1 MLNKPL
7 DLTNRRDKR
16 VLLFEFWYT
25 NNQSSSQ
32 KSRNRS
38 MIVKWAIWWKN
49 YIKIIEYYVKSWK
62 SNFFSFFE
70 QRRLELKNSDN
81 SEKKKKKKK
90 FVIFL
95 VILFV
100 KLSRKEEDIIVSV
113 FVISWNYYPSW
124 LHESA
129 GNAWINGKML
139 PLIKQHV
146 VLINWLYYIYSNIAD
161 LYKCVGHKLG
171 SPSW

>member
-7 DLTNRRDKR
+7 DLTNHRDKR

-38 MIVKWAIWWKN
+38 MIVKWTIWWKN
-49 YIKIIEYYVKSWK
+49 YIKIIEYYVKLWK

-81 SEKKKKKKK
+81 SEKKKKRL

-129 GNAWINGKML
+129 GNAWINVRCYRWL
-139 PLIKQHV
+139 SSTLFWLIGSNN
-146 VLINWLYYIYSNIAD
+146 LCSNIAD

>member
-49 YIKIIEYYVKSWK
+49 YIKIIEYYVKLWK

-81 SEKKKKKKK
+81 SEKKKRKKN
-90 FVIFL
+90 
-95 VILFV
+95 
-100 KLSRKEEDIIVSV
+100 S
-113 FVISWNYYPSW
+113 
-124 LHESA
+124 
-129 GNAWINGKML
+129 
-139 PLIKQHV
+139 
-146 VLINWLYYIYSNIAD
+146 
-161 LYKCVGHKLG
+161 
-171 SPSW
+171 

>member
-7 DLTNRRDKR
+7 DLTNHRDKR

-49 YIKIIEYYVKSWK
+49 YIKIIEYYVKLWK
-62 SNFFSFFE
+62 SNFFFFFWTE
-70 QRRLELKNSDN
+70 TFRIKKFWQFW
-81 SEKKKKKKK
+81 KKKKKKK

-129 GNAWINGKML
+129 GNAWINVRCYRWL
-139 PLIKQHV
+139 SSTLFWLIGF
-146 VLINWLYYIYSNIAD
+146 IIYIRI
-161 LYKCVGHKLG
+161 
-171 SPSW
+171 

>member
-25 NNQSSSQ
+25 NNQSSFQ

-38 MIVKWAIWWKN
+38 MIVKWTIWWKN
-49 YIKIIEYYVKSWK
+49 YIKIIEYYVKLWK

-81 SEKKKKKKK
+81 SEKKKRKKN
-90 FVIFL
+90 
-95 VILFV
+95 
-100 KLSRKEEDIIVSV
+100 S
-113 FVISWNYYPSW
+113 
-124 LHESA
+124 
-129 GNAWINGKML
+129 
-139 PLIKQHV
+139 
-146 VLINWLYYIYSNIAD
+146 
-161 LYKCVGHKLG
+161 
-171 SPSW
+171 

>member
-7 DLTNRRDKR
+7 DLTNHRDKR

-49 YIKIIEYYVKSWK
+49 YIKIIEYYVKLWK

-81 SEKKKKKKK
+81 SEKKKKKK

-129 GNAWINGKML
+129 GNAWINVRCYRWL
-139 PLIKQHV
+139 SSTLFWLIGF
-146 VLINWLYYIYSNIAD
+146 IIYIRI
-161 LYKCVGHKLG
+161 
-171 SPSW
+171 

>member
-7 DLTNRRDKR
+7 DLTNHRDKR

-49 YIKIIEYYVKSWK
+49 YIKIIEYYVKLWK

-81 SEKKKKKKK
+81 SEKKKEKKIRNFSRNFIRKIK
-90 FVIFL
+90 SKGRGYHRQRFRDILKLLPLL
-95 VILFV
+95 VTRIR
-100 KLSRKEEDIIVSV
+100 RKCLDKR
-113 FVISWNYYPSW
+113 
-124 LHESA
+124 
-129 GNAWINGKML
+129 KML

>member
-38 MIVKWAIWWKN
+38 MIVKWTIWWKN
-49 YIKIIEYYVKSWK
+49 YIKIIEYYVKLWK

-70 QRRLELKNSDN
+70 QRRLELKNF
-81 SEKKKKKKK
+81 EKKEKI
-90 FVIFL
+90 VRN
-95 VILFV
+95 
-100 KLSRKEEDIIVSV
+100 LSRNFIRKIKSKGRGYHRQRFRDILKLLPLLVTRIRRKCSDKR
-113 FVISWNYYPSW
+113 
-124 LHESA
+124 
-129 GNAWINGKML
+129 KML

-146 VLINWLYYIYSNIAD
+146 VLINWLYVRI
-161 LYKCVGHKLG
+161 
-171 SPSW
+171 

>member
-38 MIVKWAIWWKN
+38 MIVKWTIWWKN
-49 YIKIIEYYVKSWK
+49 YIKIIEYYVKLWK

-129 GNAWINGKML
+129 GNAWINVRCYRWL
-139 PLIKQHV
+139 SSTLFWLIGSNN
-146 VLINWLYYIYSNIAD
+146 LCSNIAD